1 MQKEGERLLKMDLSE
16 EMRLIKR
23 GTKEIITEEELEKKL
38 INSKKTKKP
47 LVIKQG
53 FDPSAP
59 DIHLGHTV
67 GLRKL
72 RHFQDL
78 GHEVYFLIGDFTGM
92 IGDPSGRSVTRRQLT
107 PEEVQKNAETY
118 KEQVFKI
125 LDPEKTIVEFNSH
138 WLGKLSFV
146 EVIKLCSKYTVARM
160 LERDDFANRFREQ
173 KPIGI
178 HEFLYPLMQAYDSIA
193 LRADVELGGTDQK
206 FNLLVGRDMQR
217 EYSQEPQVIIT
228 LPLIEG
234 TDGVEKM
241 SKSLGNY
248 IGINENSYDMYGKV
262 MSIPDKLMLTYFE
275 VLTDTPYS
283 DIAKIEQDLKE
294 EAVSPLIIKKRLAKE
309 IVKIYHG
316 YSEANEAEQNF
327 QKVFQEKKIPEN
339 IENLLLPKKIFKD
352 DKLWIVKLIKQTRL
366 LSSTGEI
373 LRNIE
378 QGGVRINNKKVRQT
392 DIDMEIKDGDIL
404 RIGKLHFYRIKIV

>member
-339 IENLLLPKKIFKD
+339 IENLLLPKKIFKN

-392 DIDMEIKDGDIL
+392 DIDIEIKDGDIL

>member
-1 MQKEGERLLKMDLSE
+1 MLKMDLSE

-339 IENLLLPKKIFKD
+339 IENLLLPKKIFKN

-378 QGGVRINNKKVRQT
+378 QGGVRINNKKIRQT
-392 DIDMEIKDGDIL
+392 DIDIEIKDGDIL

>member
-1 MQKEGERLLKMDLSE
+1 MDLSE
-16 EMRLIKR
+16 EMKLIKR

-78 GHEVYFLIGDFTGM
+78 GHDVYFLIGDFTGM
-92 IGDPSGRSVTRRQLT
+92 IGDPSGRSATRKQLT

-217 EYSQEPQVIIT
+217 EYGQEPQVIIT

-275 VLTDTPYS
+275 VLTDTSYP
-283 DIAKIEQDLKE
+283 DLAKIEKDLKE
-294 EAVSPLIIKKRLAKE
+294 ETVSPLIIKKRLAKE
-309 IVKIYHG
+309 IVKNYHG

-327 QKVFQEKKIPEN
+327 QKVFQERKIPEN
-339 IENLLLPKKIFKD
+339 IENVLLPKNIFKD
-352 DKLWIVKLIKQTRL
+352 NKLWIVRLIRQTKLL
-366 LSSTGEI
+366 NSTGEI
-373 LRNIE
+373 LRIIE
-378 QGGVRINNKKVRQT
+378 QGGIRINNKKVRQT
-392 DIDMEIKDGDIL
+392 DIDIEIKDGDIL